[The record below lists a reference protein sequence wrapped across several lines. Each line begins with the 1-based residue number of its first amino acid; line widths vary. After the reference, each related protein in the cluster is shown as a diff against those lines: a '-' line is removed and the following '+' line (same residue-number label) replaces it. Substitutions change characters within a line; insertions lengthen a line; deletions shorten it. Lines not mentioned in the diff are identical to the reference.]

1 MAMNCNGNCVE
12 NRNIVFFYVQIEQE
26 NEKIERKRVKRE
38 GVRIYEKKLLH
49 THLQKG
55 MLCIRS
61 LIVQVFV
68 PKVGLG

>member
-1 MAMNCNGNCVE
+1 MK
-12 NRNIVFFYVQIEQE
+12 
-26 NEKIERKRVKRE
+26 KIERKRVSEERE
-38 GVRIYEKKLLH
+38 LEYEKLLH